1 MVICHYCW
9 AKWVGRAFRVGCAPL
24 FSHIVLT
31 LMVGVKKSRETVPP
45 RRSSFLAFRSFLN
58 KIVLLDNIDEE
69 ACSGEELTES

>member
-1 MVICHYCW
+1 M
-9 AKWVGRAFRVGCAPL
+9 GRQGIQGRVCAIIL
-24 FSHIVLT
+24 SHCTDID
-31 LMVGVKKSRETVPP
+31 GWSKKRRETVPP